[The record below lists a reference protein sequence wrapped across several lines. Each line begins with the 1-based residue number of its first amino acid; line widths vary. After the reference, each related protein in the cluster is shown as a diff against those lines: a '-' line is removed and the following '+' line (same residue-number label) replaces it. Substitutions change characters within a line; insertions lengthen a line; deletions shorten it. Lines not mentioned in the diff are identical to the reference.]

1 MHTTLSTVDTST
13 NPLLS
18 PNAIFRLDS
27 ELNNNPFCLVVN
39 TSDREQLDMIGTL
52 LWNACTDLMI
62 SRGHNPEDVLVL
74 GKVRALAFAVLNM
87 AVLPDLLGFSRP
99 LVFIGVSLSNLSQGV
114 SGRSIWPSRRRVF
127 ALVYHPISHLMSL
140 STLTTTTVNHQR
152 EIALNILSVAA
163 LRLASVQSAHLGL
176 DPAISR
182 TVTTRYFLLRIRL
195 VGYIVGT
202 LFHVSTPELT

>member
-1 MHTTLSTVDTST
+1 
-13 NPLLS
+13 
-18 PNAIFRLDS
+18 
-27 ELNNNPFCLVVN
+27 
-39 TSDREQLDMIGTL
+39 MIGTL

-99 LVFIGVSLSNLSQGV
+99 LVYIEVSLSNLSQGV

-140 STLTTTTVNHQR
+140 STLTTTTTTTVNHQC

-163 LRLASVQSAHLGL
+163 LRLASVQPAHLGL

-195 VGYIVGT
+195 VSYIVGT
-202 LFHVSTPELT
+202 LFHVSTQELT